1 LTQIIFGG
9 KHDPSQPKEDAVKA
23 QFEIRKWA
31 DKDGR
36 KLGWISS
43 QIPVAQA
50 TMSRWMKGHQVPSFH
65 YRLRLSEITGIDMLR
80 DENNWVKLEDLA

>member
-1 LTQIIFGG
+1 M
-9 KHDPSQPKEDAVKA
+9 KA
-23 QFEIRKWA
+23 QLEIRKWA

-50 TMSRWMKGHQVPSFH
+50 TMSRWMKGHQVPSAV
-65 YRLRLSEITGIDMLR
+65 YRNRLADITGLDMVR
-80 DENNWVKLEDLA
+80 DAANWIKPGGLA